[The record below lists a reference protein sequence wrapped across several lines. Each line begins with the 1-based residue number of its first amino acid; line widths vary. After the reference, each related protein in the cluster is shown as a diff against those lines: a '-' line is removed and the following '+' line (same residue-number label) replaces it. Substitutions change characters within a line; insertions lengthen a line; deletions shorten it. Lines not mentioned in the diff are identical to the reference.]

1 MVLFHDQHPRRSGK
15 GYGPIII
22 LNPFTNTQAA
32 DFPRPVF
39 FPPHPHPFS
48 QKAEGRKFPPRIPP
62 PQPSAHTRAHP
73 THARLLGSPEVYAYC
88 STVVL
93 QGADG
98 MPLAITVNV
107 LGPNSVPANTSNSV
121 LVSRLPVAT
130 AMVLGLWLRA
140 KK

>member
-39 FPPHPHPFS
+39 FPIRIRS
-48 QKAEGRKFPPRIPP
+48 RKRLRGGSSPPRIPP